1 LRGVQARVP
10 QQAAGSPGHGGRAD
24 AGGCG
29 EELTRGPAV
38 RSRRGLWRGRVPFG
52 MSAQDLFDGL
62 SSEARSRLVRAS
74 QPDWVPPM
82 LATLTE
88 KRFSDPGWMF
98 ERKLDGER
106 CLAFRTRGRVRLL
119 SRNRLEAF
127 GYP

>member
-1 LRGVQARVP
+1 
-10 QQAAGSPGHGGRAD
+10 
-24 AGGCG
+24 
-29 EELTRGPAV
+29 
-38 RSRRGLWRGRVPFG
+38 
-52 MSAQDLFDGL
+52 MSATDLFDGL
-62 SSEARSRLVRAS
+62 PEEARSHLVRTS

-88 KRFSDPGWMF
+88 KRFSDPEWMF

-127 GYP
+127 GYPEVVEALAAADGPDFVVDGEVVAFDGAQTSFAKLQQRMKLHSPSPEVRRR